1 MSEFRHIP
9 PSLHLFFF
17 FNVALLSVLFIS
29 NQVVFVPSHLLG
41 FLGCFSYAGT
51 SFNFKHTCGMLDLQT
66 AEFLK
71 LKPTMYAKLDTDEQ
85 VNWAESEQFLS

>member
-1 MSEFRHIP
+1 
-9 PSLHLFFF
+9 
-17 FNVALLSVLFIS
+17 
-29 NQVVFVPSHLLG
+29 
-41 FLGCFSYAGT
+41 
-51 SFNFKHTCGMLDLQT
+51 MLDLQT